1 MTSQFKLS
9 LLALCALCALAP
21 ARAEQPASMVV
32 VRDAT
37 TGQLR
42 APTAAELQALNAQR
56 LTAPA
61 TGPLSGMPAGT
72 RPIVTTG
79 PDGTMRANVGR
90 DSLMYAVI
98 QRDADGKLHS
108 QCVSGQHNAATAMS
122 RAVPALANATKEHDH
137 DKQ

>member
-1 MTSQFKLS
+1 MTSHFKLP
-9 LLALCALCALAP
+9 LFALCAACALAP

-32 VRDAT
+32 VRDAA

-42 APTAAELQALNAQR
+42 APNAAELQALNAQR
-56 LTAPA
+56 AASPVL
-61 TGPLSGMPAGT
+61 GPQSAQPGGM
-72 RPIVTTG
+72 RPSVTTG
-79 PDGTMRANVGR
+79 PDGTLRANVGR

-108 QCVSGQHNAATAMS
+108 HCVNGQHNAATVMS
-122 RAVPALANATKEHDH
+122 RAMPALANASKEHDH